1 MRATSSRRD
10 DSRGGHLGS
19 EVGCMFIFETEC
31 ATVGALIKDRRPT
44 MLGSSY
50 PLLNA
55 FWTILYFFVFFLWLM
70 ILFRVIWD
78 VFRSHDLSGWGK
90 AGWLLF
96 ILVLPFLG
104 VFVYLIARGGSMH
117 ERDVRVAQAQSQAL
131 RSWVQ
136 GTGGGVSTADELA
149 KLADLREKG
158 VISDSEF
165 DRAKAKLL
173 A

>member
-1 MRATSSRRD
+1 
-10 DSRGGHLGS
+10 
-19 EVGCMFIFETEC
+19 
-31 ATVGALIKDRRPT
+31 

-78 VFRSHDLSGWGK
+78 IFRSHDLGGFGK

-136 GTGGGVSTADELA
+136 GAGGGGSTADELA
-149 KLADLREKG
+149 KLADLKAKG
-158 VISDSEF
+158 VLSDDEF
-165 DRAKAKLL
+165 DRAKSKLL

>member
-1 MRATSSRRD
+1 
-10 DSRGGHLGS
+10 
-19 EVGCMFIFETEC
+19 
-31 ATVGALIKDRRPT
+31 

-78 VFRSHDLSGWGK
+78 IFRSHDLGGWGK

-117 ERDVRVAQAQSQAL
+117 ERDVRVAQAQSQAF

-136 GTGGGVSTADELA
+136 EAGGGASTADELA
-149 KLADLREKG
+149 KLADLRAKG
-158 VISDSEF
+158 VINDDEF
-165 DRAKAKLL
+165 DRAKSKLL

>member
-1 MRATSSRRD
+1 
-10 DSRGGHLGS
+10 
-19 EVGCMFIFETEC
+19 MF
-31 ATVGALIKDRRPT
+31 
-44 MLGSSY
+44 GSSY

-55 FWTILYFFVFFLWLM
+55 FWTILYVFVFFLWLM

-78 VFRSHDLSGWGK
+78 VFRSHDLGGLGK

-117 ERDVRVAQAQSQAL
+117 ERDVRIAQAQNQAL
-131 RSWVQ
+131 RAWVHE
-136 GTGGGVSTADELA
+136 TGGGGSTADELA
-149 KLADLREKG
+149 KLADLKAKG
-158 VISDSEF
+158 VINDDEF
-165 DRAKAKLL
+165 DRAKSKLL